1 MAVKLNV
8 GGKIFCTTETT
19 LTSRG
24 PNMLSAM
31 IQHANPA
38 KMVDGALFID
48 RDPRAFRWIL
58 NYLRGSRV
66 FPPKDSTDLKLMRE
80 EAEYYAMDDLRARI
94 QNVMRHAVS
103 PTFKKGNGI
112 LLRDQKCTVVDV
124 LDDGYLITC
133 KGQRYRIDAAETL
146 EPATLEVGDTVMV
159 WKSTKLRVPGLC
171 TGVDGKY
178 CTVQLNNEAEQKCP
192 LSAICF

>member
-1 MAVKLNV
+1 
-8 GGKIFCTTETT
+8 
-19 LTSRG
+19 
-24 PNMLSAM
+24 MLSVM
-31 IQHANPA
+31 TQHANPA
-38 KMVDGALFID
+38 KLVDGAYFID

-66 FPPKDSTDLKLMRE
+66 LPPKDTSEMKLLRE
-80 EAEYYAMDDLRARI
+80 EAEYYAMDRLLARI

-103 PTFKKGNGI
+103 PTFKKGSCI
-112 LLRDQKCTVVDV
+112 LLRGQKCTILDV

-133 KGQRYRIDAAETL
+133 KGQRYRVDAAETL

-178 CTVQLNNEAEQKCP
+178 CTVQLNNEAEQRCP
-192 LSAICF
+192 LSGVCF